1 MRGQFDN
8 TFRINIL
15 HTCVDYLTFG
25 CPYIQSFLPGWL
37 PAQATLLNTQKFSFC
52 NTTNALSLS
61 LSLSLSNSQ
70 CEQSLASVEE
80 PQKEAHKCP

>member
-1 MRGQFDN
+1 M
-8 TFRINIL
+8 
-15 HTCVDYLTFG
+15 
-25 CPYIQSFLPGWL
+25 
-37 PAQATLLNTQKFSFC
+37 
-52 NTTNALSLS
+52 LSLS